1 MVRRGFGA
9 EVDLEKV
16 WDENEERACTA
27 KLQLPSCIKLL
38 TASREIPRQK
48 CRQTSRNIRKRPAA
62 GTLRKLHTHHDRW
75 LRPQRAPTFLP

>member
-27 KLQLPSCIKLL
+27 KLQLLSCNFL
-38 TASREIPRQK
+38 AA
-48 CRQTSRNIRKRPAA
+48 TS
-62 GTLRKLHTHHDRW
+62 
-75 LRPQRAPTFLP
+75 